1 MYIKIYDET
10 IISFRQ
16 RLENDINSQL
26 LFNLETKFVQVFK
39 MTLHL
44 KNMRTD
50 RTTSSQLAR
59 EQCSDGIEPFNSGFL
74 LEHLLEMACHSISLH
89 FHQLLLKLR
98 LHASKNETSDI
109 NWIIKMLVI
118 SILLC
123 SKSISSWFLWD
134 GLIKDIFLPFLPK
147 NNS

>member
-1 MYIKIYDET
+1 MHIEIHDET

-16 RLENDINSQL
+16 RLENNVNSQL

-50 RTTSSQLAR
+50 RIASSQLAR
-59 EQCSDGIEPFNSGFL
+59 EQCPDGIESFNSGFL
-74 LEHLLEMACHSISLH
+74 LEHFLEMAYYSISLH

-98 LHASKNETSDI
+98 LHASKHETSDI
-109 NWIIKMLVI
+109 N
-118 SILLC
+118 
-123 SKSISSWFLWD
+123 
-134 GLIKDIFLPFLPK
+134 
-147 NNS
+147 